1 MVGESAVE
9 RPENRLFGLPV
20 GLGSEIA
27 RVGLAF
33 DLDPAQAPQID
44 KAGLREALRSWLLHH
59 NRGQPHSSL
68 GPELPDPPLNLL
80 ARPNA
85 RGTVSTDQAESW
97 HTPYW
102 TDFTTSTAS

>member
-44 KAGLREALRSWLLHH
+44 KAGLREALRSWLLHY
-59 NRGQPHSSL
+59 NRGRPHSSL
-68 GPELPDPPLNLL
+68 GPEFPI
-80 ARPNA
+80 RP
-85 RGTVSTDQAESW
+85 
-97 HTPYW
+97 
-102 TDFTTSTAS
+102 